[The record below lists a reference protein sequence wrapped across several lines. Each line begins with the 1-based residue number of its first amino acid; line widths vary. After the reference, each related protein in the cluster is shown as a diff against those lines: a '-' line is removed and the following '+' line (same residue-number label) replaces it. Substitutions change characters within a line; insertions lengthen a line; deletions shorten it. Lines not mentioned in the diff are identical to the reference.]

1 MQLSPRAAPPRTRR
15 GRRGRLR
22 RASGVARAGAG
33 RRRAWR
39 PRRAAACRLPRPAT
53 ARPGGAGARRA
64 RCWPGLSGA
73 RVALV
78 QLVAVFAV
86 FRPRFR
92 REVRRFTS
100 DLERGPD
107 GAQGARTDAGGRG
120 EAGRRRPPR
129 VEPAYNPA
137 ISDLGSSQKFRTR
150 FEWFGRCGFR
160 VTVDYSQHRNTRI
173 ILSHS
178 VAVRFALVGYCCAR
192 SSCSAGAQGAS
203 PRTAVRTAHALLAE
217 WRAAFQGRPSL
228 T

>member
-1 MQLSPRAAPPRTRR
+1 MNTRERTSNGHATQPACRTPARTPRPSRVSVARRALRGPVQPGRGGGGLGGRAAP
-15 GRRGRLR
+15 
-22 RASGVARAGAG
+22 AG
-33 RRRAWR
+33 
-39 PRRAAACRLPRPAT
+39 RLPRPAP
-53 ARPGGAGARRA
+53 ARGE
-64 RCWPGLSGA
+64 RCS
-73 RVALV
+73 
-78 QLVAVFAV
+78 VFGVRAV

-107 GAQGARTDAGGRG
+107 GAQGARTGAGGRG
-120 EAGRRRPPR
+120 EAGARPPR
-129 VEPAYNPA
+129 VEPALQPRDQRSRLVA
-137 ISDLGSSQKFRTR
+137 KVPDAVRVVH
-150 FEWFGRCGFR
+150 RCGFR
-160 VTVDYSQHRNTRI
+160 VTVDYSLHRNTRI